1 MCPSHVLIE
10 VRKEIKIKF
19 LNFFLL
25 RLKLLYYLFE
35 NFVYPNLAKHSH
47 AANTQCAKT
56 YTTAVE

>member
-35 NFVYPNLAKHSH
+35 NFVFPNLATHSH

-56 YTTAVE
+56 YTKAVE